1 MMTAYTDW
9 VTALSTNHTDLET
22 LRFYHDCG
30 IGGVELSEKWNLC
43 DEIDWA
49 AFRKNADQAGVRI
62 LSFHLPFSMLTNIA
76 APDEENRQSA
86 VATQKRMMENAA
98 GVNIRRFVIHPSA
111 EPIPEEERPLWLQ
124 SAKKSLKELAEFAAS
139 LDAVLCVEDLPRS
152 CLGNTADEML
162 ELISV
167 DDRLRV
173 CFDVNHLCLNN
184 GGTHQEFIDKLGDKI
199 VTTHMSDY
207 DFVDEKHFFP
217 GYGLIDWKALVESL
231 EQADYS
237 GPFLYEGGFGPSP
250 WAPDVP
256 FGKIEDA
263 RNRQL
268 TIKELRGNQPG

>member
-1 MMTAYTDW
+1 MTAYTDW

-30 IGGVELSEKWNLC
+30 IGGVELSVRWPFQQ
-43 DEIDWA
+43 EIDWQ
-49 AFRKNADQAGVRI
+49 AFRKNADAAGIQI
-62 LSFHLPFSMLTNIA
+62 LSFHLPFSYVMNIA
-76 APDEENRQSA
+76 CLKEEDRQNV
-86 VATQKRMMENAA
+86 VATHKRLMKEAA
-98 GVNIRRFVIHPSA
+98 SVGISRFVIHPSA

-162 ELISV
+162 ELIGV

-217 GYGLIDWKALVESL
+217 GVGMINWKALVEGL
-231 EQADYS
+231 ETIDYC
-237 GPFLYEGGFGPSP
+237 GPFLYEGGFTPSAKVP
-250 WAPDVP
+250 DAPY
-256 FGKIEDA
+256 GKIEDA
-263 RNRQL
+263 RQRHL
-268 TIKELRGNQPG
+268 TIKELEGNAL

>member
-1 MMTAYTDW
+1 
-9 VTALSTNHTDLET
+9 
-22 LRFYHDCG
+22 
-30 IGGVELSEKWNLC
+30 
-43 DEIDWA
+43 
-49 AFRKNADQAGVRI
+49 
-62 LSFHLPFSMLTNIA
+62 
-76 APDEENRQSA
+76 
-86 VATQKRMMENAA
+86 MMENAA

-124 SAKKSLKELAEFAAS
+124 SAKKSQKELAEFAAS

-167 DDRLRV
+167 DDRLQV

-217 GYGLIDWKALVESL
+217 GVGMINWKALVEGL
-231 EQADYS
+231 EAIDYC
-237 GPFLYEGGFGPSP
+237 GPFLYEGGFAPSAKVP
-250 WAPDVP
+250 DAPY
-256 FGKIEDA
+256 GKIEDA
-263 RNRQL
+263 RQRHL
-268 TIKELRGNQPG
+268 TIKELEGNAL